1 MAGNTTGARNDPA
14 ASYHFR
20 LDVSA
25 LPDVADFTEC
35 SGLEMQVKFDEVRE
49 GGNNLFV
56 HRLPTRVE
64 YGNLVLKRG
73 LVRRNE
79 FFTWCASIVTQ
90 NKVKRQ
96 NVTVH
101 LIDRATKSTLVSWT
115 FLNAYPVK
123 WSGPSF
129 KANSTEISIE
139 SLELAHEG
147 LQFQ

>member
-1 MAGNTTGARNDPA
+1 
-14 ASYHFR
+14 
-20 LDVSA
+20 
-25 LPDVADFTEC
+25 
-35 SGLEMQVKFDEVRE
+35 MQVKFDEVRE
-49 GGNNLFV
+49 GGQNLFV

-73 LVRRNE
+73 LVKRNE
-79 FFTWCASIVTQ
+79 FFSWCASIVSQ

-96 NVTVH
+96 NITLH
-101 LIDRATKSTLVSWT
+101 LVDAATRSTLVSWT

-129 KANSTEISIE
+129 KANSTEVAIE
-139 SLELAHEG
+139 LLELAHEG